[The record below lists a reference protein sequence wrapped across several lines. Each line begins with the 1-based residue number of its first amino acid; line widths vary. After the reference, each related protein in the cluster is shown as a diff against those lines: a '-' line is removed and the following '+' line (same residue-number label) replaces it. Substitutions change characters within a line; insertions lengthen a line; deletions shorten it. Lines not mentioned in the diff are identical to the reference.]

1 MRHSEDEKTPLRAE
15 LRGALAAG
23 DDVRALKH
31 KATELL
37 ARGKAEKD
45 QRQKAE
51 AEAKLT
57 GKKVAALSDHV
68 EKLMVH
74 LKHEVGAKAQ
84 VTDQLRRAE
93 KDLDTAKLDRGR
105 SRAGIMQERS
115 SCWSSWK
122 ALKFWKTN

>member
-1 MRHSEDEKTPLRAE
+1 MSTAPLPNCAAWFSPRATTSA
-15 LRGALAAG
+15 R
-23 DDVRALKH
+23 LKH

-51 AEAKLT
+51 AEAKLN

-84 VTDQLRRAE
+84 VTDQLRRARE
-93 KDLDTAKLDRGR
+93 GPGGR
-105 SRAGIMQERS
+105 R
-115 SCWSSWK
+115 
-122 ALKFWKTN
+122 N